1 MQNKMVAVVVVV
13 SFVLMKTAL
22 DWQLKHI
29 ED

>member
-1 MQNKMVAVVVVV
+1 MQNKMVAVVV